1 MGELLTAFHF
11 SEPAWLWALLLYLP
25 VAAWLLLFRR
35 LAGNNDR
42 IQRYADEHLLP
53 HLLGRSTASTHTQWK
68 RYARWAGLWTLL
80 VLAMA
85 GPRWDFTDV
94 QLFRPGTNLLILMDI
109 SQSMNV
115 TDVQPTRL
123 ARARQE
129 VDDLLSQAGA
139 TPLVFPVL
147 EILDPSDPSALTPLI
162 ERLDDFDWAIFI
174 SPNAVEKAVN
184 LIHARRDL
192 PGTLKLATIG
202 KGSAKALQKMIH
214 RPPDLC
220 PKDQFN
226 SEALLAMPE
235 LQNVRGQRIVIFR
248 GDGGR
253 EYLADTLRARGAHV
267 EYANTYRRARPN
279 ADIDQL
285 QRQWARDGIDVITI
299 SSGDGLRNLFDMV
312 GNLAQN
318 WLRQT
323 QLVVV
328 NERLVG
334 LVNELGFARPPL
346 VANEASDEAI
356 VDAIC
361 RWRKTKNQHKNQ
373 ESRNPV

>member
-1 MGELLTAFHF
+1 M
-11 SEPAWLWALLLYLP
+11 PNRP
-25 VAAWLLLFRR
+25 VNIQEAP
-35 LAGNNDR
+35 LAG
-42 IQRYADEHLLP
+42 
-53 HLLGRSTASTHTQWK
+53 
-68 RYARWAGLWTLL
+68 L
-80 VLAMA
+80 VVMV
-85 GPRWDFTDV
+85 T
-94 QLFRPGTNLLILMDI
+94 RPAHQAENLC
-109 SQSMNV
+109 
-115 TDVQPTRL
+115 R
-123 ARARQE
+123 
-129 VDDLLSQAGA
+129 LLSQAGA

-147 EILDPSDPSALTPLI
+147 EILDPVDPSALNPLI

-235 LQNVRGQRIVIFR
+235 LQDVRGQRIVIFR

-253 EYLADTLRARGAHV
+253 EYLADTLRARGAQV

-279 ADIDQL
+279 ADTDQL

-361 RWRKTKNQHKNQ
+361 RWRKTKNQDKNQ

>member
-1 MGELLTAFHF
+1 MPNRPVNVQEAPLAGLVVMVTRPAHQAENLCSLLT
-11 SEPAWLWALLLYLP
+11 
-25 VAAWLLLFRR
+25 
-35 LAGNNDR
+35 
-42 IQRYADEHLLP
+42 
-53 HLLGRSTASTHTQWK
+53 
-68 RYARWAGLWTLL
+68 
-80 VLAMA
+80 
-85 GPRWDFTDV
+85 
-94 QLFRPGTNLLILMDI
+94 
-109 SQSMNV
+109 
-115 TDVQPTRL
+115 
-123 ARARQE
+123 
-129 VDDLLSQAGA
+129 QAGA

-162 ERLDDFDWAIFI
+162 DRLDNFDWAIFI

-202 KGSAKALQKMIH
+202 KGSAKALQKMIQ

-267 EYANTYRRARPN
+267 EYANAYRRARPN
-279 ADIDQL
+279 ADIDRL
-285 QRQWARDGIDVITI
+285 QRQWSRDGIDVITI